1 MRPTLHRP
9 VRSSRCPGRELV
21 LCTLLALLAACDGVA
36 EDATLGAPTVTPAT
50 TDEGQ
55 WSTLISVDW
64 TLEGGSEGFI
74 CALHTVEEDLLVRS
88 FRADSPLG
96 THHTVLTMTEAVG
109 EDRVFPCDP
118 GAMSDAM
125 LFASGYGTDDLSLP
139 EGVAIR
145 IPAGKQ
151 VLLNLHLFNMYPES
165 RSGTSATL
173 IQTLNEEDVV
183 AEAEVVFAG
192 TADFAIPPNEEASA
206 TGSCVFEQDATLLSL
221 WPHMHEHGRHMVI
234 EHHGAHGVTTLH
246 DAPYSFYDQTNEP
259 IEPLVV
265 RAGERIDVTC
275 RWHNTSDEVVSY
287 GDTSIEE
294 MCFAGLYRYPAFS
307 RGLYCDL
314 PF

>member
-1 MRPTLHRP
+1 
-9 VRSSRCPGRELV
+9 
-21 LCTLLALLAACDGVA
+21 
-36 EDATLGAPTVTPAT
+36 
-50 TDEGQ
+50 
-55 WSTLISVDW
+55 
-64 TLEGGSEGFI
+64 
-74 CALHTVEEDLLVRS
+74 
-88 FRADSPLG
+88 
-96 THHTVLTMTEAVG
+96 
-109 EDRVFPCDP
+109 
-118 GAMSDAM
+118 MSDAM